1 MLDLIGTVLALT
13 AIAVILT
20 SIVSSLMLRLSQR
33 IALAALAGVWVG
45 LATGAAI
52 AGAFAS
58 PGQGP
63 IALFVLLAPLGVA
76 GAAALLSPGFR
87 SMLLAIPTPL
97 LIGLS
102 AFRIGGVLF
111 VVLAE
116 AGRLA
121 GPFPYIAGWGDV
133 ITGVGAIPAAWAA
146 VHGLANRRGRILVW
160 NVFGTLDLVVAG
172 VLGVTSRNGSPL
184 QLIHAGV
191 GSGGLTHFPW
201 SLVPTVLVPYFLI
214 SHLLVFAQL
223 RSQTERARSK
233 RLDEA
238 GGHWRLTFKPATST
252 ADPRT

>member
-1 MLDLIGTVLALT
+1 MLDLIGTVIALT

-20 SIVSSLMLRLSQR
+20 SILSTLALRLSQR
-33 IALAALAGVWVG
+33 IVLAALVGIWVG
-45 LATGAAI
+45 LATGAAVG
-52 AGAFAS
+52 GASAS

-63 IALFVLLAPLGVA
+63 IALFVLLAPLVVT
-76 GAAALLSPGFR
+76 GAVALLSPGVR
-87 SMLLAIPTPL
+87 STLLAIPMPL

-102 AFRIGGVLF
+102 TFRIGGVLF

-121 GPFPYIAGWGDV
+121 GPFPYLAGWGDV
-133 ITGVGAIPAAWAA
+133 ITGVFAIPAAWAA
-146 VHGLANRRGRILVW
+146 AHGIANHRGRILAW
-160 NVFGTLDLVVAG
+160 NSFGTLDLLVAA

-191 GSGGLTHFPW
+191 GSAGLTHFPW

-214 SHLLVFAQL
+214 SHLVVFAQL
-223 RSQTERARSK
+223 RSRTRAAGSE
-233 RLDEA
+233 RLDEMS
-238 GGHWRLTFKPATST
+238 GQWRLTFKPATSS